1 MRKHKIGFAIEIT
14 RSHDPAANTL
24 PNEEGPESSFGAFI
38 IRNFAS
44 RMRMSQWILPIW
56 NIAFSI

>member
-44 RMRMSQWILPIW
+44 RMRMSQ
-56 NIAFSI
+56 